1 VYIVFSV
8 LRPKIPGALELAWPF
23 IMRFVNRI
31 FDEDEEMV
39 AMEQWAYDVQ
49 GGDWNQEVFPVIRE
63 LRELLAKS
71 GVAG

>member
-1 VYIVFSV
+1 
-8 LRPKIPGALELAWPF
+8 
-23 IMRFVNRI
+23 
-31 FDEDEEMV
+31 MV